1 MILAGPKQTVT
12 DQIATLAGLNK
23 PVVGAGLSV
32 ADLIKAV
39 GGPKENV
46 VGGQN
51 FPADLENRPENIG
64 GATSSISCGR
74 NEARGP

>member
-46 VGGQN
+46 VGG
-51 FPADLENRPENIG
+51 
-64 GATSSISCGR
+64 
-74 NEARGP
+74 